1 MKRPFKKAAAF
12 ITAIVTALTMGAVP
26 ASAAS
31 AKAPKISV
39 LSSAKYDMVIQTE
52 ESVILANTN
61 ITKKNASMVVV
72 GPAGKAYKRK
82 NTIGFA
88 RIVSGVDYSGN
99 THYYDLKPGTNIDRA
114 VGGVIVEKNDKNKT
128 QYLILNNGKFIKID
142 RSSMTFHKHFYTK
155 KTGEDTITYYGY
167 NGKKL
172 LSVKNNK
179 YGDFIENA
187 CMLGYMVFRKYD
199 DETRSY
205 TYTVTYGKKVVKTF
219 EGYGDVNPI
228 WIYPDSNGGFIED
241 TQTGTRYNSA
251 GKKIK
256 GPEFYNNGYKCT
268 FMIGS
273 NGKTVMAWDP
283 LTDKYTQKKCGYLLS
298 DGCSFGSHVILPF
311 TNEKQ
316 TKFGVLSIKCP

>member
-99 THYYDLKPGTNIDRA
+99 THYYDLKPGTNIDLA
-114 VGGVIVEKNDKNKT
+114 FGGVIVEKNDKNKT

-155 KTGEDTITYYGY
+155 KTGEDTITYYSY
-167 NGKKL
+167 NGKKIMT
-172 LSVKNNK
+172 VKDNK
-179 YGDFIENA
+179 YGEFIENA
-187 CMLGYMVFRKYD
+187 CNAGFMVFCKYFS
-199 DETRSY
+199 ETDSC
-205 TYTVTYGKKVVKTF
+205 TYTVTYRNKVIKTF
-219 EGYGDVNPI
+219 EGYDYGKV
-228 WIYPDSNGGFIED
+228 WAYPDPNGGFVED
-241 TQTGTRYNSA
+241 VQTGTRYNSA

-256 GPEFYNNGYKCT
+256 GPDYYNYGLNCT
-268 FMIGS
+268 FDIGFNS
-273 NGKTVMAWDP
+273 DSDLLAWDA
-283 LTDKYTQKKCGYLLS
+283 LTGQLS
-298 DGCSFGSHVILPF
+298 RKECNVVGNWCSFGSHVISPIS
-311 TNEKQ
+311 NKAE
-316 TKFGVLSIKCP
+316 TKFGVLIIKCP